1 MQKSQSL
8 KIFLKN
14 VQFLELNCYFW
25 SHFTS
30 NDFEEN
36 GNYVQKKLLLKYY
49 FISTLVETQDLERGG
64 KRLKFGTLQQ
74 NNAAATAERIAK
86 NRRTGENRQTV
97 KKPRIAAENLTEGS
111 LIRCQILRQ
120 FGIMW
125 LAPFCHRNP
134 GRFNFSHIF

>member
-1 MQKSQSL
+1 MQQYDPVCTIKILQSL
-8 KIFLKN
+8 
-14 VQFLELNCYFW
+14 
-25 SHFTS
+25 
-30 NDFEEN
+30 
-36 GNYVQKKLLLKYY
+36 YY
-49 FISTLVETQDLERGG
+49 FIFILVETQDLERGG

-74 NNAAATAERIAK
+74 NNAAAIAGKIDK

-97 KKPRIAAENLTEGS
+97 KKQKIAVENLTEGS